1 MKISAFSLLAVIGV
15 ASAGKPSISLTVSD
29 GCFAG
34 LDGLDPSISWSG
46 ETSSGDVD
54 LEYGVDLA
62 VKPTTDLAS
71 LPKKIWGKA
80 TTEVSGWTTSVTADV
95 EGTDFENTQYTVD
108 AENGDLSIKLSASGG
123 GVHKVEA
130 TQSFDSNGATVTVN
144 PRYNIDT
151 EEADVVI
158 NYEVDD
164 TTVELTA
171 SAEAQSVV
179 IGHVS
184 GDTSLEL
191 TASAESQ
198 SLTITQQID
207 ADNKLSPTITS
218 DGDISLEWE
227 RQLGDGNSLSATV
240 KPNESI
246 DVEWND
252 ADWTA
257 NINVPIDG
265 TTVTGANVSIKRD
278 VSF

>member
-1 MKISAFSLLAVIGV
+1 M
-15 ASAGKPSISLTVSD
+15 
-29 GCFAG
+29 
-34 LDGLDPSISWSG
+34 
-46 ETSSGDVD
+46 
-54 LEYGVDLA
+54 
-62 VKPTTDLAS
+62 
-71 LPKKIWGKA
+71 
-80 TTEVSGWTTSVTADV
+80 
-95 EGTDFENTQYTVD
+95 
-108 AENGDLSIKLSASGG
+108 
-123 GVHKVEA
+123 
-130 TQSFDSNGATVTVN
+130 TVN

-227 RQLGDGNSLSATV
+227 RELGDGNSLSATV

>member
-1 MKISAFSLLAVIGV
+1 MKISVLSLLAVIGV
-15 ASAGKPSISLTVSD
+15 ASAGKPSVSITVSD
-29 GCFAG
+29 GSFAG

-46 ETSSGDVD
+46 ETATGDID

-62 VKPTTDLAS
+62 VKPTTDLSS

-80 TTEVSGWTTSVTADV
+80 TTEISGWTASARADV
-95 EGTDFENTQYTVD
+95 DGTDFENAKYEVD
-108 AENGDLSIKLSASGG
+108 AVNGDLSIKLSASAG

-144 PRYNIDT
+144 PRYNLDT

-158 NYEVDD
+158 NYDAGD

-171 SAEAQSVV
+171 SAESQSVV

-191 TASAESQ
+191 TASADAQ

-207 ADNKLSPTITS
+207 ADNTISPTITS

-252 ADWTA
+252 NDWTA

-265 TTVTGANVSIKRD
+265 TSVTGANVSIKRE